1 MYDSRDFLCIS
12 VYQYQVELYT
22 GSESKPGTNT
32 DVSLQIFGQRGDT
45 GLRKLMA
52 SKTEEH
58 KLEPGKVRINLSL
71 FRKKFF
77 CRSKHRLEVI

>member
-1 MYDSRDFLCIS
+1 MYYRRDFLCIL

-22 GSESKPGTNT
+22 GSESKPGTNA

-52 SKTEEH
+52 SKTNENNF
-58 KLEPGKVRINLSL
+58 EPGKVRQ
-71 FRKKFF
+71 
-77 CRSKHRLEVI
+77 LEPF